1 MVSVAVEWS
10 ESAAAHLGAAA
21 WFTHGGMAG
30 SPKTGGRR
38 VCREFRGA
46 AAERQNSS
54 GLDGSHLLTCAINF
68 QRIRPNIGTS
78 ARHNAAL
85 PMKKVR
91 SLKREVPSAEELNRA
106 REQILKRLSSNRE
119 PDKIRTIYPSEAA
132 ERPGENVLDQITIQ
146 LRAHKRPELSEVMI
160 YNEVTM
166 ACAQIP
172 KPATAPAI
180 EDEITREVAAT
191 ASKLL
196 RLLGNSALPPHHQL
210 VVFGQPDIWNEF
222 IERLER
228 LAALTYRRPPR
239 NIDLA
244 KRACA
249 TLAYLLITRCTTQK
263 PTGTAG
269 GLFRNVAGLL
279 HQYAC
284 PTQDGEIADLKT
296 ACDEVLRR
304 VKEGRNIEKDRL

>member
-1 MVSVAVEWS
+1 M
-10 ESAAAHLGAAA
+10 
-21 WFTHGGMAG
+21 TKM
-30 SPKTGGRR
+30 
-38 VCREFRGA
+38 
-46 AAERQNSS
+46 
-54 GLDGSHLLTCAINF
+54 
-68 QRIRPNIGTS
+68 
-78 ARHNAAL
+78 
-85 PMKKVR
+85 R
-91 SLKREVPSAEELNRA
+91 SLKREVPSAEELNGA
-106 REQILKRLSSNRE
+106 REQILKRLASFNPER
-119 PDKIRTIYPSEAA
+119 DKIRTIYPSEAA
-132 ERPGENVLDQITIQ
+132 EQHGENVLDQITIQ

-160 YNEVTM
+160 YNDVTM

-196 RLLGNSALPPHHQL
+196 RLLGNPALPPHHQL
-210 VVFGQPDIWNEF
+210 GVFGQPDIWNEF

-279 HQYAC
+279 HQFAC
-284 PTQDGEIADLKT
+284 PTQDGVADLKS

-304 VKEGRNIEKDRL
+304 VKAGGNIEKDRL